1 MKRLLAVITAAL
13 ICVSCCS
20 CGNKPYSDVT
30 QVPRSE
36 LIGYEGT
43 VCAKGGITGAAQ
55 DKNSYVKISFTGNGQ
70 DWYAMFKSDVSSPQ
84 AVENYFDSISGNTA
98 SFYGTFDTQR
108 STRAAK
114 NYLQCTSVVF
124 QGREITPNTQF
135 DEPTTQ
141 APTEKLTETPTQAP
155 TETPTEEPTEAPTE
169 TPTEATVGTKIYEDD
184 KFTFYF
190 VKVEP
195 SFGDLNTYFTIKNKT
210 KSTYKIHCD
219 YLTLNNS
226 TYSNIYMSE
235 YMQENTQSLVRAQI
249 ADDFVDTKMTVIS
262 AGGQFRLD
270 NEDNDED
277 TITIK
282 IPNTKI

>member
-1 MKRLLAVITAAL
+1 MKKLLAVITAAL

-20 CGNKPYSDVT
+20 CGSNMYSNVT
-30 QVPRSE
+30 QMTRSE

-55 DKNSYVKISFTGNGQ
+55 DKNGYVKISFTGNGQ
-70 DWYAMFKSDVSSPQ
+70 DWYAMFKSEVSSPQ
-84 AVENYFDSISGNTA
+84 ATENYFDSISGNSA

-114 NYLQCTSVVF
+114 NYLQCSSVVF
-124 QGREITPNTQF
+124 QGREITPYTQF
-135 DEPTTQ
+135 DEPATQ
-141 APTEKLTETPTQAP
+141 APTERPTQAP
-155 TETPTEEPTEAPTE
+155 TEVPTEKSTEAPTE
-169 TPTEATVGTKIYEDD
+169 ISTKENAGTKIYEDD

-262 AGGQFRLD
+262 AGGQFKLD

-282 IPNTKI
+282 IPDTKI

>member
-1 MKRLLAVITAAL
+1 MKKLLAVITAAL

-20 CGNKPYSDVT
+20 CGSNMYSDVT
-30 QVPRSE
+30 QMTRSE

-43 VCAKGGITGAAQ
+43 VCAKGGITGATQ
-55 DKNSYVKISFTGNGQ
+55 DKNGYIKISFTGNGQ
-70 DWYAMFKSDVSSPQ
+70 DWYAMFKSEVSSPQ

-108 STRAAK
+108 STRSAK

-124 QGREITPNTQF
+124 QGREITPDTQF

-141 APTEKLTETPTQAP
+141 APTERPTQAP
-155 TETPTEEPTEAPTE
+155 KEVPTEESTEAPTE
-169 TPTEATVGTKIYEDD
+169 ISTKENAGTKIYEDD

-262 AGGQFRLD
+262 AGGQFKLD

-282 IPNTKI
+282 IPDTKI

>member
-1 MKRLLAVITAAL
+1 MKKLLAVITAAL

-20 CGNKPYSDVT
+20 CGSNMYSDVT
-30 QVPRSE
+30 QMTRSE

-43 VCAKGGITGAAQ
+43 VCAKGGITGATQ
-55 DKNSYVKISFTGNGQ
+55 DKNGYIKISFTGNGQ
-70 DWYAMFKSDVSSPQ
+70 DWYAMFKSEVSSPQ
-84 AVENYFDSISGNTA
+84 ATENYFDSISGNSA

-114 NYLQCTSVVF
+114 NYLQCSSVVF
-124 QGREITPNTQF
+124 QGREITPYTQF
-135 DEPTTQ
+135 DEPATQ
-141 APTEKLTETPTQAP
+141 APTERPTQAP
-155 TETPTEEPTEAPTE
+155 TEVPTEKSTEAPTE
-169 TPTEATVGTKIYEDD
+169 ISTKENAGTKIYEDD

-262 AGGQFRLD
+262 AGGQFKLD

-282 IPNTKI
+282 IPDTKI

>member
-1 MKRLLAVITAAL
+1 MKRLLAIITAAL

-20 CGNKPYSDVT
+20 CGSNMYSDVT
-30 QVPRSE
+30 QMTRSE

-43 VCAKGGITGAAQ
+43 VCAKGGITGATQ
-55 DKNSYVKISFTGNGQ
+55 DKNGYIKISFTGNGQ
-70 DWYAMFKSDVSSPQ
+70 DWYAMFKSEVSSPQ

-108 STRAAK
+108 STRSAK

-124 QGREITPNTQF
+124 QGREITPDTQF

-141 APTEKLTETPTQAP
+141 APTERPTQAP
-155 TETPTEEPTEAPTE
+155 KEVPTEESTEAPTE
-169 TPTEATVGTKIYEDD
+169 ISTKENAGTKIYEDD

-262 AGGQFRLD
+262 AGGQFKLD

-282 IPNTKI
+282 IPDTKI

>member
-1 MKRLLAVITAAL
+1 MKKLLAVITAAL

-20 CGNKPYSDVT
+20 CGSNMYSDVT
-30 QVPRSE
+30 QMTRSE

-43 VCAKGGITGAAQ
+43 VCAKGGITGATQ
-55 DKNSYVKISFTGNGQ
+55 DKNGYIKISFTGNGQ
-70 DWYAMFKSDVSSPQ
+70 DWYAMFKSEVSSPQ

-108 STRAAK
+108 STRSAK

-124 QGREITPNTQF
+124 QGREITPYTQF

-141 APTEKLTETPTQAP
+141 APTERPTQAP
-155 TETPTEEPTEAPTE
+155 KEVPTEESTEAPTE
-169 TPTEATVGTKIYEDD
+169 ISTKENAGTKIYEDD

-262 AGGQFRLD
+262 AGGQFKLD

-282 IPNTKI
+282 IPDTKI

>member
-1 MKRLLAVITAAL
+1 MKKLLAVITAAL

-55 DKNSYVKISFTGNGQ
+55 DKNGYVKISFTGSGQ
-70 DWYAMFKSDVSSPQ
+70 DWYAIFKSDVSSPQ

-124 QGREITPNTQF
+124 QGREITPDTQF

-141 APTEKLTETPTQAP
+141 ASTEKLTETPTQAP

-169 TPTEATVGTKIYEDD
+169 TPTEATVGTKIYEDN
-184 KFTFYF
+184 KFIFYF
-190 VKVEP
+190 VKTEP
-195 SFGDLNTYFTIKNKT
+195 SYDDLNTYFTVENKT
-210 KSTYKIHCD
+210 KDTYLIQCD
-219 YLTLNNS
+219 YITLNKK
-226 TYSNIYMSE
+226 TYNFIILSDYV
-235 YMQENTQSLVRAQI
+235 QGNTQSLIDPQI
-249 ADDFVDTKMTVIS
+249 NDDFVDTNLSVAS
-262 AGGQFRLD
+262 AGGQFRLY
-270 NEDNDED
+270 NQENGEYS
-277 TITIK
+277 TIK
-282 IPNTKI
+282 IPDTKI

>member
-1 MKRLLAVITAAL
+1 MKKLLAVITAAL

-20 CGNKPYSDVT
+20 CGSNMYSDVT
-30 QVPRSE
+30 QMTRSE

-43 VCAKGGITGAAQ
+43 VCAKGGITGATQ
-55 DKNSYVKISFTGNGQ
+55 DKNGYIKISFTGNGQ
-70 DWYAMFKSDVSSPQ
+70 DWYAMFKSEVSSPQ

-108 STRAAK
+108 STRSAK

-124 QGREITPNTQF
+124 QGREITPDTQF

-141 APTEKLTETPTQAP
+141 APTERPTQAP
-155 TETPTEEPTEAPTE
+155 KEDPTEESTEAPTE
-169 TPTEATVGTKIYEDD
+169 ISTKENAGTKIYEDD

-262 AGGQFRLD
+262 AGGQFKLD

-282 IPNTKI
+282 IPDTKI